1 LHAAALAPLVGREE
15 EIQLLLQRWT
25 QAKEGEGRVVLLT
38 GEPGIGKSRLSVALA
53 ERLLDEPHVRLRY
66 FCSPYH
72 QDSALHPT
80 IMQLERAAGFER
92 DDTPETKLHKLEA
105 LLTRT
110 ASPIADVILLAE
122 LLNIPGG
129 DVYAPRQL
137 NPQRKKEET
146 FEALLRQLVAL
157 AQHQPVLI
165 IYEDVHLDRPQLAR
179 AVGSRN
185 RPRGRPTN
193 AAFDYL
199 PA

>member
-1 LHAAALAPLVGREE
+1 MELKGFVAPVAAWRVRGEGAVESRFEALHSTAALAPLVGREE
-15 EIQLLLQRWT
+15 EIQLLLRRWT

-38 GEPGIGKSRLSVALA
+38 GEPGIGKSRLSVALE

-80 IMQLERAAGFER
+80 IVQLERAAGFER

-105 LLTRT
+105 LLTQT

-129 DVYAPRQL
+129 DCTPHANSIRSE
-137 NPQRKKEET
+137 RRRRH
-146 FEALLRQLVAL
+146 LRRCCGNSW
-157 AQHQPVLI
+157 PW
-165 IYEDVHLDRPQLAR
+165 PST
-179 AVGSRN
+179 SRS
-185 RPRGRPTN
+185 
-193 AAFDYL
+193 
-199 PA
+199 